1 MFCPHCLTEYREGF
15 LECADCRVP
24 LVPGKPPDPS
34 SLHQLEPVTVLET
47 HDTFALSLAKASLE
61 EAGIEYL
68 VRSVDLQNVR
78 MPQDGTSLGLSP
90 MCGCYSLIQVARDCE
105 EEARELLEPLKH
117 PVESEPE
124 I

>member
-1 MFCPHCLTEYREGF
+1 MHE
-15 LECADCRVP
+15 
-24 LVPGKPPDPS
+24 
-34 SLHQLEPVTVLET
+34 LEPVTVLET

-68 VRSVDLQNVR
+68 VRSQDLQNVR

-105 EEARELLEPLKH
+105 EEARELLEPLQH